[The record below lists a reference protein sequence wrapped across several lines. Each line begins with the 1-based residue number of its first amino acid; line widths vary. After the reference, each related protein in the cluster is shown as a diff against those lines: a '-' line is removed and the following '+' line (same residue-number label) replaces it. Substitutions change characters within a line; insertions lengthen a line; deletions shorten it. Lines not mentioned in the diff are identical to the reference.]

1 MAKGGYM
8 YQKDYIMKMIEQ
20 LTMAISTLLGSKS
33 KSKIE
38 ECRQIVNEALYDLTG
53 MREGTLLK
61 LSHHDLISII
71 SGGKETNTEKCLAL
85 AEMLKLK
92 ADVSK
97 DDSVRSFALYLKSLN
112 ILIELNLSRSL
123 HVQNSNQTINEI
135 IDLIK
140 PYKIP
145 RESNLLLFR
154 YYEFI
159 GQYDKAEDVLFKMI
173 TANKKD
179 EIIINEGFAFYN
191 RLKGKTLM
199 DLEGG
204 NLPMDEVIE
213 GLEVYRCLLNIQTES
228 LR

>member
-1 MAKGGYM
+1 M

-20 LTMAISTLLGSKS
+20 LTMAIATLLGSKS
-33 KSKIE
+33 KSKID
-38 ECRQIVNEALYDLTG
+38 ECHQMVNEALYDLTG
-53 MREGTLLK
+53 MSEGTLLK
-61 LSHHDLISII
+61 LSHKDLISII
-71 SGGKETNTEKCLAL
+71 SGGKETNTEKCFAL

-112 ILIELNLSRSL
+112 IFIELNLAQSL
-123 HVQNSNQTINEI
+123 HVQNSYQTINEI

-145 RESNLLLFR
+145 RESNQLLFQ

-173 TANKKD
+173 TANEKD

-204 NLPMDEVIE
+204 NLPLDEVIE
-213 GLEVYRCLLNIQTES
+213 GLEVYQHLLNNQT
-228 LR
+228 